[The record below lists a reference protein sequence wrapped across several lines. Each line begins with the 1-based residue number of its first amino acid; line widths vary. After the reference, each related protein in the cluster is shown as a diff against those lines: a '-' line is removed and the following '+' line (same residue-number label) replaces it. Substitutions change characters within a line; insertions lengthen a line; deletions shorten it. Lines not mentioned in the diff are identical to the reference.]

1 MRLMYLFYQPKPL
14 VLVYLAMQVET
25 EIWLPSRICD
35 EVAAI
40 SSSLKKSHLYALPD

>member
-25 EIWLPSRICD
+25 EI
-35 EVAAI
+35 
-40 SSSLKKSHLYALPD
+40 